1 MDSNNHTIQDY
12 SDFPM
17 SHTIQDYSDFPM
29 NHTTQDYSDFPMNK
43 TENSFAPLQVLD
55 NRGNE
60 IIQHTLINND
70 NVEIPNINL
79 NTLHDTIDTL
89 NTLNTATS
97 MTQNTIFEFYFHL
110 PNDTRIF
117 HVTYSELHP
126 SENIRLLNNSINLS
140 HIPDYQ
146 FPHHYNVQ
154 SLVRQQI
161 QQRVQQPFDIMRSQ
175 PTPQVYLETTSTG
188 NIFDNMQDMVYDGVP
203 NDQNNP

>member
-17 SHTIQDYSDFPM
+17 NQ
-29 NHTTQDYSDFPMNK
+29 

-60 IIQHTLINND
+60 TIQHTLINND

-97 MTQNTIFEFYFHL
+97 TTQNTIFEFYFHL
-110 PNDTRIF
+110 PNDTPL
-117 HVTYSELHP
+117 T
-126 SENIRLLNNSINLS
+126 NLS

-146 FPHHYNVQ
+146 FPHHYNVP
-154 SLVRQQI
+154 LVRQQI
-161 QQRVQQPFDIMRSQ
+161 QKRVQQPFDIMRSQ
-175 PTPQVYLETTSTG
+175 PTPQVYFETTSTG
-188 NIFDNMQDMVYDGVP
+188 NIFDNIQDMVYDGVP
-203 NDQNNP
+203 NDKNNP